1 VSARKVTVQPEC
13 ANEECRR
20 LKRLKA
26 SAAVEIARMQKTKAL
41 LIAVQH
47 AAEYEADFVVSDA
60 LAVILLRF
68 QQHIA
73 TLDQRVTEAAS

>member
-1 VSARKVTVQPEC
+1 MSARKATGQPAC
-13 ANEECRR
+13 TKEECGR

-26 SAAVEIARMQKTKAL
+26 SAAVEIARMEKTKAL

-47 AAEYEADFVVSDA
+47 AAEYEAEFVVSDA

-68 QQHIA
+68 QQHIT